1 MEAQEFPLAE
11 LTLANVETIKVVA
24 DERRLAILRILQQ
37 PATVKELAAQLGIPS
52 AKLYYHVN
60 LLEQHGLLRVVATQV
75 VSGIIEK
82 RYQVTARQLRIR
94 NPLLAGDKI
103 SNEAALALFT
113 TTLDETKEE
122 LRRAFL
128 ARPAP
133 PPEGPPPEG
142 PPLHPFVTRK
152 ALHLTEEQLLA
163 FHARLD
169 ALIKE
174 VDALEAANRGQE
186 AAPYRLTLAFYQ
198 HLPAEV
204 ATRDNDD
211 RPDDEAATDR
221 TPVA

>member
-1 MEAQEFPLAE
+1 MEPQEFPLAE
-11 LTLANVETIKVVA
+11 LTLADIETIKVVA

-37 PATVKELAAQLGIPS
+37 PATVKELAAQLSIPS

-60 LLEQHGLLRVVATQV
+60 LLEQHRLLRVVATQV

-103 SNEAALALFT
+103 SNEAALAIFT

-128 ARPAP
+128 ARPA
-133 PPEGPPPEG
+133 PPPEG

-174 VDALEAANRGQE
+174 VDALETANRGQ
-186 AAPYRLTLAFYQ
+186 AATPYRLTLAFYQ
-198 HLPAEV
+198 HLPSEV
-204 ATRDNDD
+204 ATRDSDD

-221 TPVA
+221 TPVS